1 MKSTI
6 NVYDHQVRVEH
17 PRRIPNTYTNT
28 TIINALD
35 LQMFTLTNGYEGAEV
50 VDHRTENRPHGACS
64 NCGQWTRK
72 SRGKS
77 YADCSSACYARG
89 LAD

>member
-1 MKSTI
+1 MKATI
-6 NVYDHQVRVEH
+6 NIYDHQVRVHH
-17 PRRIPNTYTNT
+17 PRRVPETYTNT
-28 TIINALD
+28 AIIDARD
-35 LQMFTLTNGYEGAEV
+35 LQMFRLLNGYEDADV
-50 VDHRTENRPHGACS
+50 ADHRTENRPHGACS

-77 YADCSSACYARG
+77 YADCSNACYARG